1 MTTVALL
8 LLQSAAAVAGAGLW
22 LAAGFTAGP
31 GTGAPVRRERRLVAA
46 FAAGGAAAL
55 AVAGVVA
62 VVLAGRGWA
71 FAGEKVL
78 VGLPFQVLGLVAGV
92 TGLLWW
98 RRGIRT
104 PVARALMLAGG
115 YAMAAA
121 AVATWLVGYPPQPVA
136 TLVLG
141 IVVVLA
147 TGLTWALLAHRGR
160 RAVAGFAGL
169 LGLVLVAGL
178 GWSWLSDTAEPRL
191 EAGPAH
197 AHDGSV
203 AAAAAAAA
211 PATATSVTDLRTAA
225 DLSAPVQRFELTA
238 ARHDVELSS
247 GDTVE
252 AWGFGGDTV
261 VGPELR
267 VTEGDVVEVDLRN
280 RDVDEGV
287 TLHWHGYDVPNGE
300 DGVAG
305 VTQDAVLPGGTFTSR
320 FVADTPGTYWYH
332 THQAASEGVRR
343 GLYGMLV
350 VEPAGGVAES
360 VDLALPAHR
369 LGGAVLVGATDGP
382 QRVEAVAGSTVR
394 FRVANTEQT
403 PMRVTVVGAPFRVAA
418 VDGRE
423 LEGGGD
429 VEHRALRLGA
439 GARAD
444 LVVTVPEG
452 GVRLE
457 TDLSSASVVLVAPAG
472 AEPDRL
478 PREVSEARE
487 LDLLAYGAADAADA
501 ADSGA
506 SSPVDEA
513 FAALGPVTAEGE
525 LVLDRMPRFV
535 GGAPT
540 YAYTVNG
547 RVFPHIDPV
556 EVREGDVVKLTVVN
570 RGFDVH
576 PMHVHG
582 HHVLVLSRDGVP
594 ATGTPLWLDT
604 VDVRPGEVWE
614 VALVADNPG
623 IWMDHCHDLS
633 HAAAGMMM
641 TLAYEGVTTPF
652 EHDGHGNRPE

>member
-1 MTTVALL
+1 MTTAALL
-8 LLQSAAAVAGAGLW
+8 LLQSAAAIAGAGLW
-22 LAAGFTAGP
+22 LAAGFT
-31 GTGAPVRRERRLVAA
+31 TGSSTTRADRRERLIVTAL
-46 FAAGGAAAL
+46 AAGGTL
-55 AVAGVVA
+55 LLVVA
-62 VVLAGRGWA
+62 AVGAFILAGRGWW
-71 FAGEKVL
+71 FVGEKLV
-78 VGLPFQVLGLVAGV
+78 VGLPFQVVGLAAGAVGLAWWLRGLRMPLARTLVLG
-92 TGLLWW
+92 
-98 RRGIRT
+98 
-104 PVARALMLAGG
+104 GG

-121 AVATWLVGYPPQPVA
+121 AVATWLVGYPPQAVA
-136 TLVLG
+136 TLLLGVAVLLG
-141 IVVVLA
+141 
-147 TGLTWALLAHRGR
+147 TGLTWALLTHRGR

-169 LGLVLVAGL
+169 LAVLLAGGV
-178 GWSWLSDTAEPRL
+178 GWSWLSDTAAPRI
-191 EAGPAH
+191 EASTAHGHDGPATD
-197 AHDGSV
+197 A
-203 AAAAAAAA
+203 
-211 PATATSVTDLRTAA
+211 ATATASSTSSTSVSDLRTPAE
-225 DLSAPVQRFELTA
+225 APGDVHRFELTA
-238 ARHDVELSS
+238 ARHDVELAS

-267 VTEGDVVEVDLRN
+267 VTEGELVEVDLAN
-280 RDVDEGV
+280 RDIDDGV

-305 VTQDAVLPGGTFTSR
+305 VTQDAVLPGERFTSR

-350 VEPAGGVAES
+350 VEPAAGIAES
-360 VDLALPAHR
+360 LDLALPVHR
-369 LGGAVLVGATDGP
+369 IGGEVVVGATDGP
-382 QRVEAVAGSTVR
+382 QSFEAAEGDTVR
-394 FRVANTEQT
+394 LRVANTEQA

-423 LEGGGD
+423 LSAGD
-429 VEHRALRLGA
+429 EVEHRSVRLGA

-444 LVVTVPEG
+444 LVFTVPDD
-452 GVRLE
+452 GVRFE
-457 TDLSSASVVLVAPAG
+457 TDFSAASVVVVAPPASEG
-472 AEPDRL
+472 PDL
-478 PREVSEARE
+478 AREVSDVPE
-487 LDLLAYGAADAADA
+487 LDLLAYGAGDQTVAEILA
-501 ADSGA
+501 G
-506 SSPVDEA
+506 
-513 FAALGPVTAEGE
+513 LGPFTAEGE

-547 RVFPHIDPV
+547 QVFPHIDPIG
-556 EVREGDVVKLTVVN
+556 VREGDVVKLTVVN

-582 HHVLVLSRDGVP
+582 HHVLVLARDGVP
-594 ATGTPLWLDT
+594 ATGAPLWLDT

-614 VALVADNPG
+614 LALVADNPG

-652 EHDGHGNRPE
+652 EHDAHGNRPE